1 MQINYIA
8 LKNFKSFGNKVTKI
22 NFQDFKPGL
31 ALLVGQN
38 GCGKTTICQ
47 ALEYVLY
54 GSVKGLTLANLVNSV
69 NKSDMMIE
77 TELIIENGEKM
88 RISRGYAP
96 SVLKLFIN
104 DEEIIGSS
112 KDYIEK
118 IIQVKLNNLSQLLF
132 NNIFSI
138 NISSYKSF
146 LNFSNTEK
154 LQFLIKI
161 FGLEEINDLHGLAL
175 ENFKSIEASYKSSEM
190 YLDKIKHQ
198 YTTVTEK
205 LKSLVSNN
213 SNNDTEI
220 KNEVETIQKEILEI
234 ESKIEDLKTVSK
246 NLEIELKTV
255 LKSNVENLKSLKQDL
270 EYQVKQKE
278 DKVQKLVSGICP
290 TCGSKIS
297 KESFKDMQDELDMLK
312 NDLEKVSKEFEE
324 YGTKFKN
331 VRKELEDNINKIK
344 SLRFE
349 IQRKQDKISSLNN
362 IQKERNDTILE
373 QLREQREN
381 AKKEFL
387 ENKEELEKIKSEI
400 QIADIVKTTL
410 STNGAIEYIIKKY
423 IPILYNYLTKFS
435 ILLSSDYE
443 INITYDR
450 GIKVTVLYNEKE
462 MTIQS
467 LSTGERKKI
476 ELIFILSFIST
487 ICLTSG
493 RFSIIFIDELL
504 NGLDMNNVNFVL
516 DAFKK
521 LAELEKMVITLV
533 HHSQLDS
540 NMFATILE
548 VTKPKEFTEL
558 NIIDNTERN

>member
-1 MQINYIA
+1 MQINYIS
-8 LKNFKSFGNKVTKI
+8 LKNFKSFGNKVTTL

-54 GSVKGLTLANLVNSV
+54 GSVKGLTLGNLVNSV
-69 NKSDMMIE
+69 NKSDLVVE
-77 TELIIENGEKM
+77 TELVLETGETMRIKRGYQPSLLKVFINGEE
-88 RISRGYAP
+88 
-96 SVLKLFIN
+96 V
-104 DEEIIGSS
+104 IGSS
-112 KDYIEK
+112 KSYVEDV
-118 IIQVKLNNLSQLLF
+118 IQTKLNISQLLF

-161 FGLEEINDLHGLAL
+161 FGLEEINELHELAH
-175 ENFKSIEASYKSSEM
+175 ENYKNIEASYKSSEM
-190 YLDKIKHQ
+190 YLEKVKHQ

-205 LKSLVSNN
+205 LKELVTNN
-213 SNNDTEI
+213 NTDDDI
-220 KNEVETIQKEILEI
+220 LNEVKQI
-234 ESKIEDLKTVSK
+234 ESEISETNSKIDELTNKTKTLQSVLTTLKT
-246 NLEIELKTV
+246 
-255 LKSNVENLKSLKQDL
+255 NVEDIKQHKQDL
-270 EYQVKQKE
+270 EYQIKQKQNNVE
-278 DKVQKLVSGICP
+278 KLSSGVCP
-290 TCGSKIS
+290 TCGSTIS
-297 KESFKDMQDELDMLK
+297 KDSYDDMLNEINELK
-312 NDLEKVSKEFEE
+312 NNLNSVVENYNTVVDE
-324 YGTKFKN
+324 FKN
-331 VRKELEDNINKIK
+331 TKSEYETNVNEIK
-344 SLRFE
+344 NLKFE

-387 ENKEELEKIKSEI
+387 ENKEELEKIKGEI

-558 NIIDNTERN
+558 NIINNNERR